1 MISSG
6 CFFSDHC
13 DEVSCSGQ
21 ETWTRLSELK
31 NKTIN
36 SKAFPQ
42 AENVLEVI
50 LPRAD
55 IFFQHKFDVENAF
68 VCDAHHKTLLR
79 QVASSD
85 SKKCDTCKSV
95 RKVASCAKT
104 NLQYITIS
112 QAMTLF
118 KSFNLRNSYGK
129 LICTKCRLEI
139 SNKTNKKIRSSKQ
152 CF

>member
-1 MISSG
+1 MISGG

-50 LPRAD
+50 LLRAD
-55 IFFQHKFDVENAF
+55 MFFPTQ
-68 VCDAHHKTLLR
+68 
-79 QVASSD
+79 
-85 SKKCDTCKSV
+85 
-95 RKVASCAKT
+95 
-104 NLQYITIS
+104 I
-112 QAMTLF
+112 
-118 KSFNLRNSYGK
+118 
-129 LICTKCRLEI
+129 
-139 SNKTNKKIRSSKQ
+139 
-152 CF
+152 